1 MNERAFVTVV
11 LMALS
16 AVCVV
21 AGVAVLLEVVFHD
34 LGC

>member
-1 MNERAFVTVV
+1 MAVALV
-11 LMALS
+11 ALS

-21 AGVAVLLEVVFHD
+21 AGVAVLLEVVLHD